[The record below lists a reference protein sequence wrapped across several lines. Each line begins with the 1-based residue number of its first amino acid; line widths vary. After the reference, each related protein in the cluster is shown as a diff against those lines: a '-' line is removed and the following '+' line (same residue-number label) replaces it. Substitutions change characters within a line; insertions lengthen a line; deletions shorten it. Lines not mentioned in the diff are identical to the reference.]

1 MVRPNIRRTDSGI
14 INRHTGTAMRAMGVL
29 HKQLRR
35 KMENDNTEGVLFV
48 QQLRTE
54 EQTGNVTS
62 AQNGCARTTL
72 SRKFKLV

>member
-1 MVRPNIRRTDSGI
+1 MVRPNIRRRADSRI
-14 INRHTGTAMRAMGVL
+14 INRHTCRTIRVISVP

-35 KMENDNTEGVLFV
+35 KMEEDNVGGVLFV

-72 SRKFKLV
+72 SRQFK

>member
-1 MVRPNIRRTDSGI
+1 MVRPHIRRADIGI
-14 INRHTGTAMRAMGVL
+14 INRHTCRAMRVMGVP

-35 KMENDNTEGVLFV
+35 KMEEDNMESVLSV

-62 AQNGCARTTL
+62 VQNGCARTTL
-72 SRKFKLV
+72 

>member
-1 MVRPNIRRTDSGI
+1 MVRPHTRRRADSGI
-14 INRHTGTAMRAMGVL
+14 MNRHTCWAMRVMGFP

-35 KMENDNTEGVLFV
+35 KIEEENAEVVLFV

-62 AQNGCARTTL
+62 DQNG
-72 SRKFKLV
+72 

>member
-1 MVRPNIRRTDSGI
+1 MVRPHIRRTDSGI
-14 INRHTGTAMRAMGVL
+14 INRHTCRAMGAMGVP

-35 KMENDNTEGVLFV
+35 KMEEDNIEGVLFL
-48 QQLRTE
+48 QPLRTE

-72 SRKFKLV
+72 SRQFK